1 MAEDTNRGAQYLKRE
16 LAEADARFFARL
28 GFSSEIV
35 EESRYCW
42 RLILSRPG
50 EQLASPPSP
59 EPAPPMAVRP
69 ALENRLI
76 RRPNAQEKIA

>member
-59 EPAPPMAVRP
+59 EPAPPMPVPVRV
-69 ALENRLI
+69 ENRLRA
-76 RRPNAQEKIA
+76 RRTA